1 MLKCFFQCWQFVL
14 YTFSTTI
21 CPRKKLT
28 EKKYY
33 QDNGVAHNGDYD
45 KDCPAGFMFAG
56 QFLP

>member
-1 MLKCFFQCWQFVL
+1 ML
-14 YTFSTTI
+14 YIFSTTI

-28 EKKYY
+28 EEKYY